1 MPRSLILRTI
11 SLGLLYIIILF
22 SVFVFLQGHNAPGG
36 GFIAGLIAGGMILI
50 QFMAF
55 SRAELRE
62 VFSPIFHR
70 IIGIGVLLAAT
81 SGFLGPLLN
90 EAYLEGFHW
99 TVNLTGGDA
108 LAVPSVLFF
117 DLGIYLVVIG
127 TVVSVFMA
135 LEEKSE

>member
-22 SVFVFLQGHNAPGG
+22 SVFLFLQGHNAPGG

-50 QFMAF
+50 QFLAY

-62 VFSPIFHR
+62 VFRPIFHR
-70 IIGIGVLLAAT
+70 MIGLGVLVAAG
-81 SGFLGPLLN
+81 SGVFGLLLG

-99 TVNLTGGDA
+99 TLHLTGGEP

-127 TVVSVFMA
+127 MVVSVFMA
-135 LEEKSE
+135 LEEKSQ